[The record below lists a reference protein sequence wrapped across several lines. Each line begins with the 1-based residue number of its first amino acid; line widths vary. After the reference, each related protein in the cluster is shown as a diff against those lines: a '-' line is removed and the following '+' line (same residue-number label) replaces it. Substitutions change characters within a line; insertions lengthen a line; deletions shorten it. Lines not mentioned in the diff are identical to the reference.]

1 MFDQLYGGFDKQG
14 CYELCDQNN
23 ISLVAPI
30 KPKVNTPPER
40 LERARLYN
48 DPEVREGKN
57 NGRTL
62 PRIRPR
68 ILCTCQRQ
76 NVSNPCLLAA
86 LNLRASDILKEP
98 HTPHLTIGRIFC
110 GIPDVR
116 LANSDD
122 SVQVIVELKKPR
134 ESLSDHEN
142 QLIRYVRDLKAP
154 YGMLSNGKEV
164 WLYERSG
171 LSVDRTAQHA
181 VGDLAE
187 DATVLEALRKRTVEP
202 TDFA

>member
-1 MFDQLYGGFDKQG
+1 MTIIYNEDD
-14 CYELCDQNN
+14 
-23 ISLVAPI
+23 V
-30 KPKVNTPPER
+30 ER
-40 LERARLYN
+40 LFQPVY
-48 DPEVREGKN
+48 EGL
-57 NGRTL
+57 GY
-62 PRIRPR
+62 
-68 ILCTCQRQ
+68 
-76 NVSNPCLLAA
+76 
-86 LNLRASDILKEP
+86 
-98 HTPHLTIGRIFC
+98 LTIGRDILGKRKGKS